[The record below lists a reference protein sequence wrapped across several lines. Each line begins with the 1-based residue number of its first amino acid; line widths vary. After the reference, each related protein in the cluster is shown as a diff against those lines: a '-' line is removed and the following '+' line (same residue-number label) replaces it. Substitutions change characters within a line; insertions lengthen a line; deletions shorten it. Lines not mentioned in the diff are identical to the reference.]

1 MLQLLFTLAL
11 YLLGIGVMGIAAFPG
26 VRLLL
31 AAWNSTASLDP
42 LPRALLLSLSAGAAY
57 FLYGLTLILVVGLL
71 RFLLRLDLHE
81 GEFPAISPEGA
92 RWALANALYL
102 VITITFIDFIL
113 LTPIAPFFWRLMGAK
128 VGRGVQ
134 INSKFCAD
142 LSLVEVGDQA
152 VIGGHATV
160 IGHSFERGKLILRRV
175 RIGRRSIVGL
185 NSVVLPGAEIGE
197 GATVAA
203 GAIVPK
209 GTKVQPHTTY
219 YGP

>member
-11 YLLGIGVMGIAAFPG
+11 YLLGVGVIGVAACPG
-26 VRLLL
+26 VLLLL
-31 AAWNSTASLDP
+31 AAWERSATLAL
-42 LPRALLLSLSAGAAY
+42 LPRSLALSLSGAAGY
-57 FLYGLTLILVVGLL
+57 FLYGLTLLLVVGMLAY
-71 RFLLRLDLHE
+71 LLRLKLQA
-81 GEFPAISPEGA
+81 GEFSPISLEGA

-102 VITITFIDFIL
+102 VVTVTFIDFIL
-113 LTPIAPFFWRLMGAK
+113 LTPFAPFFWRLMGAK

-142 LSLVEVGDQA
+142 LSLLEVGDQA

-160 IGHSFERGKLILRRV
+160 IGHSFERGRLILRRV
-175 RIGRRSIVGL
+175 RIGRRAIVGL
-185 NSVVLPGAEIGE
+185 NAVVLPGAEIGE

-209 GTKVQPHTTY
+209 DTRVPPHTTY